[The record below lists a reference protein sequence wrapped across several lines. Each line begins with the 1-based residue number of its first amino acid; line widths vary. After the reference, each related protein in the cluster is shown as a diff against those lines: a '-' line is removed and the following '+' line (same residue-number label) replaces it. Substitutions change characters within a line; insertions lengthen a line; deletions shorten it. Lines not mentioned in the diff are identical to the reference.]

1 MLNRPEISLPLHDY
15 YTTIVQLICIQM
27 LNFEIKISSFNFPF
41 FLILWTSDEVD
52 FMYFAFSGPWKASCT
67 GSADIQL
74 VIEFVLLH
82 RANYYM

>member
-1 MLNRPEISLPLHDY
+1 
-15 YTTIVQLICIQM
+15 M
-27 LNFEIKISSFNFPF
+27 LNFEIKISSLNFPF

-74 VIEFVLLH
+74 VIEFVFPLQSKLLH
-82 RANYYM
+82 VIILIWNIYVHDENQLK